1 MLKILIMTDFG
12 IKLLQWYREN
22 QRELPWRS
30 SKDPYKIWLS
40 EIILQQTQV
49 VQGTNYYLKFVNSF
63 PNIQS
68 LANAD
73 EETVLK
79 LWQGLGYYS
88 RARNLHASA
97 KLIVEQYDG
106 KFPQSYQD
114 ILKLK
119 GVGPYTAAAIAS
131 FCFGEPYAAVDGNV
145 YRFISRLKGIH
156 TAIDTGEGKKEFAL
170 TAQDMLNVRNPGDH
184 NQAMIE
190 FGALVC
196 RPANPSCQ
204 TCLFNKD
211 CVAFRKN
218 YVADLPVKSK
228 KVKQRKRYFNYFFIE
243 ADGRVYIEKRI
254 NDDIWKNLY
263 QLPMVETEKKV
274 AINKVFSN
282 ADVRPMLI
290 DKRKHILSHQIIEAS
305 FYMANEDILKQL
317 KGNYI
322 SVEKEVMM
330 NYPFPQL
337 VVNFLSEKIGLRQD

>member
-49 VQGTNYYLKFVNSF
+49 VQGTDYYLKFVDSF